1 MFESIFSSTITPLA
15 FLSCTGAALLLGLLV
30 SLCFSFRS
38 HFSRGFSI
46 TLAMLPAIV
55 QVIITMVSSSI
66 GAGVAVAGTFSLIR
80 FRSEPGTAQQISAL
94 FLAVALGII
103 CGMGYVVLAGVFFLV
118 VTAFFLLLTLVGF
131 GGSRD
136 SRRDLRI
143 TIPEDLDYEGIFDDL
158 FTQFTSSHTLDQV
171 RTTNMGTLYELR
183 YTITLRDEHQIKP
196 FMDQIRTRNGNLTV
210 VCGRVS
216 AESHL

>member
-1 MFESIFSSTITPLA
+1 MFESILSSTLTPLA

-80 FRSEPGTAQQISAL
+80 FRSEPGTAQQRQPPGSADHH
-94 FLAVALGII
+94 
-103 CGMGYVVLAGVFFLV
+103 
-118 VTAFFLLLTLVGF
+118 
-131 GGSRD
+131 S
-136 SRRDLRI
+136 
-143 TIPEDLDYEGIFDDL
+143 
-158 FTQFTSSHTLDQV
+158 
-171 RTTNMGTLYELR
+171 
-183 YTITLRDEHQIKP
+183 
-196 FMDQIRTRNGNLTV
+196 
-210 VCGRVS
+210 
-216 AESHL
+216 